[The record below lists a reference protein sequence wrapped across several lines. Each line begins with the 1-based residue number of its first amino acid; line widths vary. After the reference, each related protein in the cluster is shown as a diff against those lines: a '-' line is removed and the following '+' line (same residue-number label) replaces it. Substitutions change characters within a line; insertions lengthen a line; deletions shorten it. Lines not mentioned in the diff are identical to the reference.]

1 MLQSYEAFY
10 DHGQI
15 RWLGDKPSV
24 EEARVI
30 DTMLPVQKDIAVPQ
44 SKRMPSARIAGKG
57 RILGDIFAPA
67 SLESDWDV
75 LK

>member
-1 MLQSYEAFY
+1 MLQSYEAIY

-15 RWLGDKPSV
+15 RWLADKPPV

-30 DTMLPVQKDIAVPQ
+30 VTMLPVQPEFAVPQ

-57 RILGDIFAPA
+57 RILGDIVAPA
-67 SLESDWDV
+67 SPESDWDV

>member
-1 MLQSYEAFY
+1 MLNSYEAIY

-15 RWLGDKPSV
+15 KWLSDKPAV

-30 DTMLPVQKDIAVPQ
+30 VTLLPERAGPGLRPKH
-44 SKRMPSARIAGKG
+44 SPSPRIAGKG
-57 RILGDIFAPA
+57 TIHGDIMVSVIP
-67 SLESDWDV
+67 ETDWDA

>member
-15 RWLGDKPSV
+15 RWLADKPPV
-24 EEARVI
+24 EEGRIIVTI
-30 DTMLPVQKDIAVPQ
+30 LPPQ
-44 SKRMPSARIAGKG
+44 VSEAPQTHPTPSTRIAGKG
-57 RILGDIFAPA
+57 RILGDIVAPA
-67 SLESDWDV
+67 SLESDWDI